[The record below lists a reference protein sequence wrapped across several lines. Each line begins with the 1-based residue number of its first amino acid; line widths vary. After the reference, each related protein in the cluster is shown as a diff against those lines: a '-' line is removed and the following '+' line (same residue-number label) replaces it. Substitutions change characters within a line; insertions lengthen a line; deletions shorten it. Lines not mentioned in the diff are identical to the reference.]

1 MEALL
6 FVLLLPY
13 LTLIL
18 YFSIKLYVPKQ
29 YPQEDVIDTECSMA
43 VIVACKNET
52 DTLPALLAS
61 LKSQHSMPKEIIF
74 VDDNSTD
81 DTYGMLQSFA
91 QKMPNVKVFK
101 NPGHGK
107 KAALIEGVTHSSCK
121 YMLFTDADCTIPE
134 EFCLNAKIFLST
146 HKADMLLGGVKLDYG
161 NNGNNGNNDNNG
173 NIIIYNPLQAFEILD
188 FCSLQAVTAGSA
200 MAGTP
205 VMCNGA
211 NMIVRRD
218 IYLQNISGIR
228 TDIPSGDDMF
238 MLHNIKAS
246 GGRICYLLSPKQII
260 STQGNP
266 NVRSFFRQRKRWIGK
281 LPAYTDRFTI
291 ITAAITAVTNV
302 MMAALYLSAL
312 FSPRMLDLCLI
323 AYLLKLV
330 ADCFVIIPYLRIIN
344 RRNLLYYMPLMSIF
358 YPFYVTVTGFI
369 AVLSFVVKSN
379 KNIVAQQNNYS

>member
-13 LTLIL
+13 LALIL
-18 YFSIKLYVPKQ
+18 YFSIRLYVPKQ
-29 YPQEDVIDTECSMA
+29 YPQEDVIDTECSIA
-43 VIVACKNET
+43 VIVACKNEK
-52 DTLPALLAS
+52 DNLPALFAS

-74 VDDNSTD
+74 IDDNSTD
-81 DTYGMLQSFA
+81 DTYGILQAFA
-91 QKMPNVKVFK
+91 QQMPNVKVLK
-101 NPGHGK
+101 NPGQGK

-146 HKADMLLGGVKLDYG
+146 HKADMLLGGVKLDYS
-161 NNGNNGNNDNNG
+161 NNGNR
-173 NIIIYNPLQAFEILD
+173 IIYNPLQAFEILD

-246 GGRICYLLSPKQII
+246 GGKICYLLSPKQII

-266 NVRSFFRQRKRWIGK
+266 NVKSFFRQRKRWIGK
-281 LPAYTDRFTI
+281 LPAYTDKFTI

-302 MMAALYLSAL
+302 MIAALFVAAL
-312 FSPRMLDLCLI
+312 FSPSMLNLCLT

-330 ADCFVIIPYLRIIN
+330 ADCFIIIPYLRVIN
-344 RRNLLYYMPLMSIF
+344 KRNLLLYMPLMSIF

-369 AVLSFVVKSN
+369 AVLSFIIKSN
-379 KNIVAQQNNYS
+379 KNIVAQQNNYL